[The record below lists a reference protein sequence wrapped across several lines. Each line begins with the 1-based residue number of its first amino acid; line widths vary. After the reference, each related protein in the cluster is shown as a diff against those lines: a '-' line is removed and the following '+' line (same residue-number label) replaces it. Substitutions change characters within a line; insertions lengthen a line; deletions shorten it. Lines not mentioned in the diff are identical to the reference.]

1 MKTKIPARVEEII
14 QETREEL
21 ERIYADHLKE
31 IILFGSYAR
40 GDFTNESD
48 IDLILL
54 LDKIDA
60 SRERGKY
67 SPVISRISLKYDTVV
82 SVIPFEYEEFHRKRT
97 PLILN
102 VGKEGI
108 KVF

>member
-1 MKTKIPARVEEII
+1 METKIPASVQEII
-14 QETREEL
+14 RETREEL
-21 ERIYADHLKE
+21 ELIYADHLKE

-48 IDLILL
+48 INLILL

-60 SRERGKY
+60 SRERAKY
-67 SPVISRISLKYDTVV
+67 SSVISRISLKYDTVV
-82 SVIPFEYEEFHRKRT
+82 SVIPIEYEEFHRKRT

-102 VGKEGI
+102 VNREGI
-108 KVF
+108 KV